1 MTYDVIVVGAGPGG
15 SSAAAFL
22 ARAGAST
29 LLLDKASFPRE
40 KVCGDGLTPQA
51 IYWLDRLGCVD
62 EVLAETDACIK
73 RGDLYMNGEF
83 LLSGAFPDGT
93 IYPDFCILLD
103 RRRFDDIL
111 MRNAIAAGAQFKG
124 DHKVRGVVQEGS
136 RMRILADCDGQ
147 RREYS
152 GRIVIGADG
161 VSSAISRGIG
171 NVLKDG
177 VMAVSLRTYYRN
189 VEYQGSQ
196 LRVYFDRDFFPGYGW
211 LFVDDSG
218 FANIGLGY
226 AFDNNFPL
234 NVGLRQSF
242 QRFLEHD
249 LRDELRNATRCG
261 SISGGAAS
269 FYKPNRI
276 VADGVMLVGD
286 AANQPDPLNGG
297 GIHKAMEGAY
307 FASEAALEALAA
319 GDFSRQSLR
328 RYEDLW
334 CRQCEL
340 DWRTGEL
347 FLSIAKNPNLKDL
360 SLFMMRQIGSLS
372 KTDEQFQSFC
382 SGVFSGVIAQNTCLS
397 PLAVFHAFPKN
408 PASWLSVLDNGHGL
422 TAGSIKFAM
431 QGFGSLARAG
441 SGLARSPLRNLD
453 WGFETATKAL
463 RLAERQFSAALPGGQ
478 AQ

>member
-15 SSAAAFL
+15 SSAATFL

-29 LLLDKASFPRE
+29 LLLDKAIFPRE

-51 IYWLDRLGCVD
+51 VYWLDHLGCVD

-73 RGDLYMNGEF
+73 HGDLYMNGEY
-83 LLSGAFPDGT
+83 LLSGGFPDGT

-111 MRNAIAAGAQFKG
+111 MRNAVAAGAHFEG
-124 DHKVRGVVQEGS
+124 GHMVRDVVQEGS
-136 RMRILADCDGQ
+136 QMRVLADCDGQ

-161 VSSAISRGIG
+161 VSSAVSRGIG

-177 VMAVSLRTYYRN
+177 VMAVSLRTYYRD

-196 LRVYFDRDFFPGYGW
+196 LKVYFDKDFFPGYGW

-234 NVGLRQSF
+234 VAGLRRVF

-249 LRDELRNATRCG
+249 LRDELHHATRCG
-261 SISGGAAS
+261 PISGGAAS
-269 FYKPNRI
+269 FYRPNRI

-307 FASEAALEALAA
+307 FASEAALEALTA
-319 GDFSRQSLR
+319 GDFSRSSLL
-328 RYEDLW
+328 RYEDVW

-360 SLFMMRQIGSLS
+360 SLFLMRQIGRLS
-372 KTDEQFQSFC
+372 ETDERFQAFC
-382 SGVFSGVIAQNTCLS
+382 SGVFSGVIAQNACLS
-397 PLAVFHAFPKN
+397 PLALYHAFPKN
-408 PASWLSVLDNGHGL
+408 PASWLSVLEDGHGL
-422 TAGSIKFAM
+422 TAGSIEFAM
-431 QGFGSLARAG
+431 QGLGGLATAG

-453 WGFETATKAL
+453 WGLETATKAL